1 MVFSMI
7 SVCLAVGVFS
17 VRKFVPRMGV
27 VKTIIMG
34 NYLLL
39 FFWLM
44 ILMLVVFKVQTLSY
58 YILPLCIGSFSGG
71 VILCLLPGQAMV
83 PFSENAGTASSVF
96 GIFQY
101 GGAAILGYLAGAF
114 YDITPL
120 IMVTTITV
128 SACLTLFSY
137 WFFDDSVREI

>member
-1 MVFSMI
+1 
-7 SVCLAVGVFS
+7 
-17 VRKFVPRMGV
+17 
-27 VKTIIMG
+27 
-34 NYLLL
+34 
-39 FFWLM
+39 
-44 ILMLVVFKVQTLSY
+44 
-58 YILPLCIGSFSGG
+58 
-71 VILCLLPGQAMV
+71 MV

-137 WFFDDSVREI
+137 WFFDNSVREIQAT